1 MMKQRRV
8 LKTIAAAVFLAVVV
22 AYEWSKRRPPDAA
35 AVSPTGQ
42 AIVQKSGERG
52 FRLGTLAFEACEL
65 TQRNSA
71 ATTAAFCAPFQVP
84 ENWDRPDG
92 RRIDLHLAVVRSEAP
107 AAARDLVVLLAG
119 GPGQAATEAYPR
131 VAGAFAPLLRQ
142 RNVILLDQRGTGASH
157 PLACK
162 QDLEDEDAASTDAID
177 YAKIRANTQACLA
190 EVAKNADPAQYTTSA
205 AVRDLEALRQALG
218 APQFDLIAVSYGTR
232 VAQQYLMR
240 HADGV
245 RSIVLDSPVPN
256 EQILGSEFARNL
268 DDSLKAQFAACAK
281 RPDCAKAFGDPYASL
296 YRLRDQL
303 AAEPAE
309 VNLRD
314 PRTYAA
320 EKKPLGALRLAG
332 LVRLF
337 AYAPETS
344 ALLPLV
350 VDRALHGDYAPLVGQ
365 SEFIAAEMSDLTGS
379 GMQLSVICAEDAGLL
394 ADRPQDARL
403 MLGDMFA
410 RVLREQCAIWPRGT
424 RPADF
429 HAPARSD
436 KPVLILS
443 GEFDPVTP
451 PRYGEEILKGLSNG
465 RQLVAAGQGHS
476 VMGRGCLPK
485 LVARF
490 VDALETKTLD
500 AGCIAD
506 FGPTPA
512 FIDFNGAAP

>member
-1 MMKQRRV
+1 MSRRNLV
-8 LKTIAAAVFLAVVV
+8 QIALAVAFLAVVG
-22 AYEWSKRRPPDAA
+22 ARQWSKSREPGRTPAGADGP
-35 AVSPTGQ
+35 
-42 AIVQKSGERG
+42 AIVQKKGERG
-52 FRLGTLAFEACEL
+52 FRLGSLAFEPCEL
-65 TQRNSA
+65 AQRNTA

-92 RRIDLHLAVVRSEAP
+92 RRIDLHLALIRSEAP
-107 AAARDLVVLLAG
+107 VPARDLAVLLAG
-119 GPGQAATEAYPR
+119 GPGQAATESYPR
-131 VAGAFAPLLRQ
+131 VAGAFAPLLRH
-142 RNVILLDQRGTGASH
+142 RNLVLMDQRGTGASH
-157 PLACK
+157 PLECR
-162 QDLEDEDAASTDAID
+162 QDLDEEAPSAPALDL
-177 YAKIRANTQACLA
+177 AKVRADTQACLDGLSA
-190 EVAKNADPAQYTTSA
+190 STDPAQYTTSA
-205 AVRDLEALRQALG
+205 AVRDLQALREALG
-218 APQFDLIAVSYGTR
+218 APQFDLIGVSYGTR

-240 HADGV
+240 HPDGV

-256 EQILGSEFARNL
+256 EEMLGSQFAANL
-268 DDSLKAQFAACAK
+268 DASLKAQFAACGSTPA
-281 RPDCAKAFGDPYASL
+281 CAKAFGDPYASL

-303 AAEPAE
+303 AARPEE
-309 VNLRD
+309 VSLRD
-314 PRTYAA
+314 PRTYAI

-350 VDRALHGDYAPLVGQ
+350 IDRALKGDFAPLVGQ
-365 SEFIAAEMSDLTGS
+365 SEFIAEEMSDLTGNA
-379 GMQLSVICAEDAGLL
+379 MQLSVICAEDADGFVE
-394 ADRPQDARL
+394 RPQDAHL
-403 MLGDMFA
+403 LLGDAFV
-410 RVLREQCAIWPRGT
+410 RVLREQCAIWPRGS

-429 HAPARSD
+429 HAPVKSD

-451 PRYGEEILKGLSNG
+451 PRYGEAILKGLPNG

-490 VDALETKTLD
+490 VEDLDAKNLD

-512 FIDFNGAAP
+512 FIDFNGAGP